1 MTTKTSPEDLIIIG
15 SGPAGYTAAIY
26 AARANLNPLVFE
38 GAVDAGG
45 ALMTTTDVE
54 NFPGFADGVQ
64 GPILMDSMRAQ
75 AERFGAR
82 FIAEDVGAVKLTE
95 TLKGVRTVDGD
106 TFTSRAIVLAT
117 GSAYKRLGAPR
128 EEELVG
134 KGVSYCATCDGFFFK
149 NQDITVVGGGDSA
162 AEEAIFLTKFTDKVT
177 MLVRRD
183 ELKASK
189 IMQDRVLNHPNIEI
203 IWNSAVHSLQG
214 DSKLENL
221 VVENTID
228 GSYFDLPT
236 DGLFIA
242 IGHSPRSELFS
253 KFISIDELGYA
264 VADGVH
270 GSTSTLV
277 PGVFVAGDL
286 VDHTYRQA
294 ITAAASGAQA
304 AIDAERWLEAHS
316 HA

>member
-45 ALMTTTDVE
+45 ALMNTTDVE

-117 GSAYKRLGAPR
+117 GSAYKQLGVPR

-134 KGVSYCATCDGFFFK
+134 KGVSYCATCDGFFFQ
-149 NQDITVVGGGDSA
+149 NQNITVIGGGDSA

-183 ELKASK
+183 KLKASK
-189 IMQDRVLNHPNIEI
+189 IMQSRVLNHPNIEI

-214 DSKLENL
+214 DRKLENL
-221 VVENTID
+221 VIENTID
-228 GSYFDLPT
+228 GSHFDLPT

-253 KFISIDELGYA
+253 QFITIDELGYA

-304 AIDAERWLEAHS
+304 AIDAERWLETHS

>member
-45 ALMTTTDVE
+45 ALMNTTDVE

-117 GSAYKRLGAPR
+117 GSAYKQLGVPR

-149 NQDITVVGGGDSA
+149 NQNITVVGGGDSA

-183 ELKASK
+183 KLKASK
-189 IMQDRVLNHPNIEI
+189 IMQSRVLNHPNIEI

-214 DSKLENL
+214 DRKLENL
-221 VVENTID
+221 VIENTID
-228 GSYFDLPT
+228 GSHFDLPT

-253 KFISIDELGYA
+253 QFITIDELGYA

-304 AIDAERWLEAHS
+304 AIDAERWLETHS